1 MCRSLIVR
9 LYLFP
14 AVNNDFTNIDAFRP
28 VLAHEKQ
35 WRAQSLTVGT
45 LSGHLPRGFLAMT
58 APPPPPAGTTAPAGM
73 MLVPATPAMGQQ
85 APPLAYPAQHS
96 QPAYPMQPQAAYPA
110 PHLPSPGFAP
120 GAAPAPPGPGQGF
133 PMMGPAP
140 MQMQDPRMNRVGAS
154 PFALPPAGAPPG
166 TLPRRDLP
174 QIFSLL
180 EILTTWWINWDMHVE
195 VCWMPVLHL
204 VRKWLVCCT
213 NQISAQVATLMPSL
227 PRRLATCH
235 SSRALPSDA
244 PGAPRPARSKPP
256 RWQVWQKP
264 TWTLHWLGSVAC
276 NSMDLCCKICQ
287 SQTKLV
293 SSQQDVL
300 VNGGEVSWLACNAC
314 SPGFDWPTDR
324 SIRRDEAIGE
334 ETAARLISE
343 SLRVALLNASFGFLY
358 P

>member
-1 MCRSLIVR
+1 M
-9 LYLFP
+9 
-14 AVNNDFTNIDAFRP
+14 
-28 VLAHEKQ
+28 
-35 WRAQSLTVGT
+35 TVGT

-133 PMMGPAP
+133 SMMGPAP

-180 EILTTWWINWDMHVE
+180 EILTTW
-195 VCWMPVLHL
+195 
-204 VRKWLVCCT
+204 
-213 NQISAQVATLMPSL
+213 
-227 PRRLATCH
+227 
-235 SSRALPSDA
+235 
-244 PGAPRPARSKPP
+244 
-256 RWQVWQKP
+256 
-264 TWTLHWLGSVAC
+264 
-276 NSMDLCCKICQ
+276 
-287 SQTKLV
+287 
-293 SSQQDVL
+293 
-300 VNGGEVSWLACNAC
+300 
-314 SPGFDWPTDR
+314 
-324 SIRRDEAIGE
+324 
-334 ETAARLISE
+334 
-343 SLRVALLNASFGFLY
+343 
-358 P
+358 